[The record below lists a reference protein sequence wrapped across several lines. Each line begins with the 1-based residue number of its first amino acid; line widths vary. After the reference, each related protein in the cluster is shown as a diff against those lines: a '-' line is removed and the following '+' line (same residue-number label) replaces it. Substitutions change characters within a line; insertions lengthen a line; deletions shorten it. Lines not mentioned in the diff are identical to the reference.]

1 MKMTDCDAVILA
13 GGHSRRMG
21 RCKAL
26 LELGGERVLDRLA
39 RELSGFHKLWIS
51 LGTAAVGGALPGQAV
66 WDCYPDCGPLAGL
79 HAALRAAE
87 ADYLFCVPCDLPYMT
102 GAVGRRMLED
112 FPPDVDARVCGEA
125 GGRVQP
131 LCGISAKSALPVLER
146 RLEAGQLR
154 AGELLTQLRYSIFPV
169 EEYFP
174 SRVLFNMNTP
184 EDYRRVLREE

>member
-1 MKMTDCDAVILA
+1 MKLTDCDAVILA

-51 LGTAAVGGALPGQAV
+51 LGTAPVDGALPGQAV

-102 GAVGRRMLED
+102 GAVGR
-112 FPPDVDARVCGEA
+112 
-125 GGRVQP
+125 
-131 LCGISAKSALPVLER
+131 
-146 RLEAGQLR
+146 
-154 AGELLTQLRYSIFPV
+154 
-169 EEYFP
+169 
-174 SRVLFNMNTP
+174 
-184 EDYRRVLREE
+184 